1 MIPESDQIFTEV
13 ELSTLEKAINE
24 TTVLKDGVMLGEG
37 GVAVW
42 VMTYTFT
49 QGHGIE
55 CACFVF
61 MPLANVLCVS
71 VFPNAQP
78 DPIVSGG
85 NHGSCIACGVFS
97 RVGVEPSDLTA
108 LGF

>member
-24 TTVLKDGVMLGEG
+24 TTVLKDGVMLEEG

-42 VMTYTFT
+42 LMTYTFT
-49 QGHGIE
+49 QGHGVE
-55 CACFVF
+55 CTHFVF
-61 MPLANVLCVS
+61 VPPANLLCVS

-85 NHGSCIACGVFS
+85 NGGSCVACEMSPGWGWSPVI
-97 RVGVEPSDLTA
+97 
-108 LGF
+108 

>member
-37 GVAVW
+37 GLAVW
-42 VMTYTFT
+42 VMTCTFYSMT
-49 QGHGIE
+49 LSE
-55 CACFVF
+55 SACFVF
-61 MPLANVLCVS
+61 VPPANLLCVS
-71 VFPNAQP
+71 VFPNAHP
-78 DPIVSGG
+78 DPIVPVG
-85 NHGSCIACGVFS
+85 NRDSCIACGIVS
-97 RVGVEPSDLTA
+97 RVGVEPSDVTA

>member
-37 GVAVW
+37 GW
-42 VMTYTFT
+42 QFGLCFLPCTFT
-49 QGHGIE
+49 QGHGVD

-61 MPLANVLCVS
+61 VPPATLVCFSVS
-71 VFPNAQP
+71 
-78 DPIVSGG
+78 
-85 NHGSCIACGVFS
+85 
-97 RVGVEPSDLTA
+97 
-108 LGF
+108 